1 MILIL
6 SVNFDDINI
15 DENIQIFF
23 IDSQGIGDEDYL
35 QNYSIVLDKLHSI
48 FCSVSTICISIPDI
62 NETIDDLQNTIKII
76 RRTQLMSGSLTKTL
90 LLVKGYEKFDRLE
103 DFDFNSIHKFHKQF
117 LDDYKN
123 QYQMTSQYYINVYL
137 IPLTLGNC
145 KYNYENYIYS
155 CWYSLFN
162 FLSQVNEEN
171 LFTKDSLKLTLS
183 SLISNLFGEDYKRIY
198 TDIVE
203 NPPENS
209 NEIVAYFANYN
220 RDTAEIFKCCYSCCY
235 FLANTISCC
244 LESSLTI
251 NQNVDQL
258 FLEITRIIFIV
269 NDFILP
275 FILGEYNISLS
286 DFWQYSAD
294 LSADIHSFLK
304 SNSKEWKKHMKLEN
318 DASKAKKPVIITTSL
333 LSLFIPIISI
343 PFFIGGVGGGFSL
356 YRKIQKIRREKIK
369 SSFSPTIYPFIWD
382 KNLVNIK
389 QCLYNMNRIKQIGWK
404 NDILIIFY
412 EQNGNDSSLL
422 FRSLTGYN
430 VDFTNQDRISQLFSN
445 VSIKAFMERFKRY
458 GKTHT
463 SNLEKLRVNILYLKG
478 YSQNDIRYI
487 CHAGHYY
494 LIHFFISLG
503 CVFLKKWK

>member
-1 MILIL
+1 M
-6 SVNFDDINI
+6 
-15 DENIQIFF
+15 
-23 IDSQGIGDEDYL
+23 
-35 QNYSIVLDKLHSI
+35 
-48 FCSVSTICISIPDI
+48 
-62 NETIDDLQNTIKII
+62 
-76 RRTQLMSGSLTKTL
+76 
-90 LLVKGYEKFDRLE
+90 
-103 DFDFNSIHKFHKQF
+103 
-117 LDDYKN
+117 
-123 QYQMTSQYYINVYL
+123 
-137 IPLTLGNC
+137 
-145 KYNYENYIYS
+145 
-155 CWYSLFN
+155 
-162 FLSQVNEEN
+162 
-171 LFTKDSLKLTLS
+171 
-183 SLISNLFGEDYKRIY
+183 
-198 TDIVE
+198 
-203 NPPENS
+203 
-209 NEIVAYFANYN
+209 
-220 RDTAEIFKCCYSCCY
+220 
-235 FLANTISCC
+235 
-244 LESSLTI
+244 ESSLTI

-487 CHAGHYY
+487 CHAQNKNPIFVSSIVEGQSLEILPEQNYMFY
-494 LIHFFISLG
+494 IFFISLNCYQFNVVNKKNYLLNLRSDCICKIIDDNEINYGQILPVKSKDLKFADAGPVTNSLIKYG
-503 CVFLKKWK
+503 CRFILQDISLDLNDQNE